1 MSKSIVFT
9 GLGAIFALG
18 LSYGLIF
25 ADTAGVFRKLE
36 SVAPGPCV
44 TLPGFLGPED
54 IVVDTDT
61 GFAYITIADRHAV
74 AEENG
79 SPKGNIA
86 RIDLRTDVPKP
97 IYLNP
102 RPSDS
107 FFPHGLDFHKDE
119 NGVKRLYVVNH
130 WADETHH
137 SIDSFIITDENTLK
151 FERSFEDPIISSPND
166 VTAVEPGVFF
176 TSNDMG
182 ALSPL
187 GEILETYLMIPWS
200 NIVYFNGTEAR
211 KVVKGLKYG
220 NGVLY
225 DSSNQR
231 LYVAES
237 TGQKVSAF
245 HFDKQSKDLNLI
257 WELDIPMSLDNLS
270 MAPDGS
276 LLVTGHPRIIEFLK
290 HAKDPSLP
298 ASSEVVRIT
307 NLESTPT
314 WETIY
319 LNRGEEIS
327 AAPIAVEFEGRL
339 FIGAVFDDHLLMCD
353 LEK

>member
-1 MSKSIVFT
+1 MNKGIVFT
-9 GLGAIFALG
+9 GLGTIFALA

-36 SVAPGPCV
+36 SVELESCV

-61 GFAYITIADRHAV
+61 GFAYVTIADRHAV

-86 RIDLRTDVPKP
+86 RIDLRADLPKP
-97 IYLNP
+97 VYLNP
-102 RPSDS
+102 RPTDS
-107 FFPHGLDFHKDE
+107 FFPHGLDFYKGDD
-119 NGVKRLYVVNH
+119 GVKRLYVVNH

-137 SIDSFIITDENTLK
+137 SIDSFIITNDNVLE
-151 FERSFEDPIISSPND
+151 FERSVEDSLISSPND
-166 VTAVEPGVFF
+166 VTVVEPGVFF

-187 GEILETYLMIPWS
+187 GETLEAYLMIPWS
-200 NIVYFNGTEAR
+200 NIIYFDGDAAR
-211 KVVKGLKYG
+211 KVVEGLKYG

-225 DSSNQR
+225 DSATQR

-245 HFDKQSKDLNLI
+245 DFDRQSKKLSLI

-307 NLESTPT
+307 NLESTPA